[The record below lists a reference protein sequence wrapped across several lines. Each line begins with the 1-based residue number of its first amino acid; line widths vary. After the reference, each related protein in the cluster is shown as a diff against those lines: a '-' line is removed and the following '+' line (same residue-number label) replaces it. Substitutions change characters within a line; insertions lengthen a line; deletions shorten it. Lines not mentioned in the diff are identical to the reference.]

1 MATQQRSPSLFDL
14 LTSAQQLWPGV
25 ISGAVPAHL
34 VLTQL
39 HTTQVSHEG
48 AVLYNRLVNV
58 ITSRWQVYVKVM
70 YRVLPSRTH
79 TQVVQ
84 QARRNCKCFLS
95 ACGGVHRKFME
106 QLLTQ

>member
-1 MATQQRSPSLFDL
+1 MATQQRSPSLFDP

-48 AVLYNRLVNV
+48 AVLYNRLMNV

-79 TQVVQ
+79 THNWYNKQGATVIAFSLPVVVYI
-84 QARRNCKCFLS
+84 ANLWSNC
-95 ACGGVHRKFME
+95 
-106 QLLTQ
+106 